1 MIEFEW
7 DPEKAKK
14 NQRKHRVRF
23 KDAATVFG
31 DPAGITVFDPDHSED
46 EERSITIGCS
56 TAGRL
61 LMVAH
66 TDRGAKVR
74 IISARDVSDV
84 EREAYEEEI
93 QRRKYR

>member
-7 DPEKAKK
+7 DPEKARM
-14 NQRKHRVRF
+14 NQRKHRVSF
-23 KDAATVFG
+23 KEAAKVFR
-31 DPAGITVFDPDHSED
+31 DPIGITAFDPDHSEE
-46 EERSITIGCS
+46 EERYITIGCS

-66 TDRGAKVR
+66 TDRGSKIR
-74 IISARDVSDV
+74 IISAREVTRV

-93 QRRKYR
+93 QRRKG